1 MVWIALA
8 DRRSARFSK
17 IGLGAQARRA
27 ATAALPDAAPMLRGS
42 IVAEGQ
48 VPTGDRPAHLL
59 TGKGPRFQLSLQ
71 VLPSGAGVL
80 VLAIGGVLRH
90 VIVPLEWVR
99 PGDTVRLIYSWDCA
113 LGWGRLAAE
122 TPMSDLQA
130 MARVPQPQPVT
141 LEQLHQCICGPT
153 SAERDSHLNFV
164 ALYCGIE
171 PLGPMPSLTAQVPVE
186 TAFGPRPASAI
197 RRGDLLRCLSGG
209 LVPVLQV
216 LRRTVPARGLW
227 RPVQL
232 RSPYLGLQQDVFVSP
247 SQRLVVGGSEVEYL
261 FGREHVA
268 LVAQDLLGG
277 SVAPR
282 AEGGQSVPYFGFV
295 LPEAQ
300 AVIVAG
306 VPMQS
311 VNIGRI
317 RRKPPALRA
326 SLLAGLNR
334 AHLPEHAPSPYPLL
348 NAFEATTLAA
358 QRAA

>member
-17 IGLGAQARRA
+17 IGLGTQAGRA
-27 ATAALPDAAPMLRGS
+27 ATAALPDAAPLLRGS

-59 TGKGPRFQLSLQ
+59 AGKDARFQLSMQL
-71 VLPSGAGVL
+71 LPSGAGVL
-80 VLAIGGVLRH
+80 VLAVGGVMRH
-90 VIVPLEWVR
+90 VIVPLEGVR
-99 PGDTVRLIYSWDCA
+99 PGDTMRLTYSWDCA
-113 LGWGRLAAE
+113 LGWGRVAAE

-130 MARVPQPQPVT
+130 MARVPQPQPLT
-141 LEQLHQCICGPT
+141 LEQLQHCICSPT
-153 SAERDSHLNFV
+153 GTARDSHLHFV
-164 ALYCGIE
+164 ALSCGIE
-171 PLGPMPSLTAQVPVE
+171 PLGPMPCLTAQVPVD
-186 TAFGPRPASAI
+186 TAFGPRPACAI

-232 RSPYLGLQQDVFVSP
+232 RSPYLGLQHDVFVSP

-277 SVAPR
+277 SVALR
-282 AEGGQSVPYFGFV
+282 AQGGLCVPYFGFV

-300 AVIVAG
+300 AVMVAG

-311 VNIGRI
+311 INIGRI

-348 NAFEATTLAA
+348 NAFEDTTLAA

>member
-17 IGLGAQARRA
+17 ISLGAQAGRA

-59 TGKGPRFQLSLQ
+59 AGKGPRFQLSLQ

-90 VIVPLEWVR
+90 VIVPLEGVR
-99 PGDTVRLIYSWDCA
+99 PGDTVRLTYSWDCA

-164 ALYCGIE
+164 ALSCGIE
-171 PLGPMPSLTAQVPVE
+171 PLGPMPCLTAHVPVE

-197 RRGDLLRCLSGG
+197 RRGDFCAAFRVAWCRCCRCCAARCPRAGFGARCSCAAHIWGCSKMFLFRPASVWWWVDPRWNTCLAANMWRWWRKICRGAAWPCAQKAGKACPILGLFCPRRRRLSWQACRCKASISGVSG
-209 LVPVLQV
+209 AN
-216 LRRTVPARGLW
+216 RRPCVPAFWLGSIARICPNTRL
-227 RPVQL
+227 RPT
-232 RSPYLGLQQDVFVSP
+232 RC
-247 SQRLVVGGSEVEYL
+247 
-261 FGREHVA
+261 
-268 LVAQDLLGG
+268 
-277 SVAPR
+277 
-282 AEGGQSVPYFGFV
+282 
-295 LPEAQ
+295 
-300 AVIVAG
+300 
-306 VPMQS
+306 
-311 VNIGRI
+311 
-317 RRKPPALRA
+317 
-326 SLLAGLNR
+326 
-334 AHLPEHAPSPYPLL
+334 
-348 NAFEATTLAA
+348 
-358 QRAA
+358 

>member
-1 MVWIALA
+1 M
-8 DRRSARFSK
+8 AR
-17 IGLGAQARRA
+17 
-27 ATAALPDAAPMLRGS
+27 ALPAPFGGGIFCAAFQ
-42 IVAEGQ
+42 VA
-48 VPTGDRPAHLL
+48 
-59 TGKGPRFQLSLQ
+59 
-71 VLPSGAGVL
+71 
-80 VLAIGGVLRH
+80 
-90 VIVPLEWVR
+90 W
-99 PGDTVRLIYSWDCA
+99 C
-113 LGWGRLAAE
+113 
-122 TPMSDLQA
+122 
-130 MARVPQPQPVT
+130 
-141 LEQLHQCICGPT
+141 
-153 SAERDSHLNFV
+153 
-164 ALYCGIE
+164 
-171 PLGPMPSLTAQVPVE
+171 
-186 TAFGPRPASAI
+186 
-197 RRGDLLRCLSGG
+197 
-209 LVPVLQV
+209 
-216 LRRTVPARGLW
+216 
-227 RPVQL
+227 PVQL

-277 SVAPR
+277 SVALR

-334 AHLPEHAPSPYPLL
+334 AHLPEHGPSPYPLL